1 VQHTT
6 FTAISTPSVPTSDT
20 SEISNAVKQKSRE
33 LRDMMRAMGNVLVAY
48 SGGVDSSYLAYV
60 ANQVLYDRAL
70 CVLGRSPSVSQHQL
84 NEAFRTAEEIC
95 LKLEIIDTDEF
106 ENEAYAANPTNR
118 CYFCKSELYE
128 KLSALARKREIAF
141 VIDGTNADDVVDIR
155 PGRLAAS
162 ENAVRSPLAEVG
174 LTKQE
179 IRQLSRAAGLSGWEK
194 PASPCLASR
203 IAYGVPVTIERLSRV
218 EAGEEYL
225 RGLGFREFRVR
236 VHGDL
241 ARIEIAPAELEK
253 ALDRDFA
260 DLTVKRFT
268 EIGFKYVTLDLKGFR
283 SGSLNNL

>member
-1 VQHTT
+1 MTSMPFANST
-6 FTAISTPSVPTSDT
+6 SAAIAADPDDSSKEQS
-20 SEISNAVKQKSRE
+20 
-33 LRDMMRAMGNVLVAY
+33 LRDLMRSYGKVLVAY

>member
-1 VQHTT
+1 
-6 FTAISTPSVPTSDT
+6 
-20 SEISNAVKQKSRE
+20 
-33 LRDMMRAMGNVLVAY
+33 L
-48 SGGVDSSYLAYV
+48 
-60 ANQVLYDRAL
+60 
-70 CVLGRSPSVSQHQL
+70 
-84 NEAFRTAEEIC
+84 RTAEEAG
-95 LKLEIIDTDEF
+95 LKLEIIDTKEV
-106 ENEAYAANPTNR
+106 ENEAYVANPTNR

-128 KLSALARKREIAF
+128 KLSRLAHEREIAF
-141 VIDGTNADDVVDIR
+141 VVDGTNADDVLDVR
-155 PGRLAAS
+155 PGRLAAGEKS
-162 ENAVRSPLAEVG
+162 VLSPLAEVG

-179 IRQLSRAAGLSGWEK
+179 IRLLSRAAGLSGWEK

-203 IAYGVPVTIERLSRV
+203 IAYGIPVTIERLSRV
-218 EAGEEYL
+218 EAGEEFL

-241 ARIEIAPAELEK
+241 VRIEIAPAELEK